1 MIGNKN
7 KTENNMDWL
16 QNKTTQFIALAG
28 IVGTLAGF
36 GYTGATYVNRIENLE
51 AKARQAKETEQ
62 GVDEVI
68 NRIKALETSVSYIN
82 KTIDETILIK
92 LDGQSNKVEAI
103 KSDMSGMKADIESVK
118 TDIKIFKEE
127 NKNPLAG

>member
-28 IVGTLAGF
+28 IIGTLAGF

-51 AKARQAKETEQ
+51 NKAEQAKETDDGLGEI
-62 GVDEVI
+62 EK
-68 NRIKALETSVSYIN
+68 RIEALETSVSYMN

-92 LDGQSNKVEAI
+92 INSQSNKVETI
-103 KSDMSGMKADIESVK
+103 KSNMSGMKADIESVK

>member
-1 MIGNKN
+1 
-7 KTENNMDWL
+7 MDWL
-16 QNKTTQFIALAG
+16 QNKTTQFIALMG
-28 IVGTLAGF
+28 IIGTLAGF

-51 AKARQAKETEQ
+51 NKAEQAKETDDGLGEI
-62 GVDEVI
+62 EK
-68 NRIKALETSVSYIN
+68 RIEALETSVSYMN
-82 KTIDETILIK
+82 KTIDETILLKINN
-92 LDGQSNKVEAI
+92 LESI

>member
-1 MIGNKN
+1 
-7 KTENNMDWL
+7 MDWL
-16 QNKTTQFIALAG
+16 QNKTTQFIALMG
-28 IVGTLAGF
+28 IIGTLAGF

-51 AKARQAKETEQ
+51 SKAQQAKETEQ

-68 NRIKALETSVSYIN
+68 NRIEALETSVEYMN
-82 KTIDETILIK
+82 KTIDETILLKINN
-92 LDGQSNKVEAI
+92 LESI

>member
-1 MIGNKN
+1 MN
-7 KTENNMDWL
+7 WL

-28 IVGTLAGF
+28 IIGTLAGF

-68 NRIKALETSVSYIN
+68 NRIEALETSVSYIN

-92 LDGQSNKVEAI
+92 IDSQSNKVEAI

>member
-1 MIGNKN
+1 MNWF
-7 KTENNMDWL
+7 E
-16 QNKTTQFIALAG
+16 NKTTQLIALAG
-28 IVGTLAGF
+28 IVTTLAGF

-51 AKARQAKETEQ
+51 TKAAQAKETEQ

-68 NRIKALETSVSYIN
+68 NKIEALETSVEYIN
-82 KTIDETILIK
+82 KTIDETILLKINN
-92 LDGQSNKVEAI
+92 LESI
-103 KSDMSGMKADIESVK
+103 RSDMSGMKADIESVK

>member
-28 IVGTLAGF
+28 IIGTLAGF

-51 AKARQAKETEQ
+51 SKAQQAKETDDGLGEI
-62 GVDEVI
+62 EK
-68 NRIKALETSVSYIN
+68 RIEALETSVSYIN

-92 LDGQSNKVEAI
+92 IDSQSNKVEAI
-103 KSDMSGMKADIESVK
+103 NSNMSGMKADIESVK

-127 NKNPLAG
+127 NNNPLAG

>member
-1 MIGNKN
+1 
-7 KTENNMDWL
+7 MDWL
-16 QNKTTQFIALAG
+16 QNRTTQFIALVG
-28 IVGTLAGF
+28 IIGTLAGF

-51 AKARQAKETEQ
+51 TKAAQAKETEQ

-68 NRIKALETSVSYIN
+68 NRIEALETSVEYIN
-82 KTIDETILIK
+82 KTIDETILLKINN
-92 LDGQSNKVEAI
+92 LESI
-103 KSDMSGMKADIESVK
+103 RSDMSGMKADIESVK

>member
-1 MIGNKN
+1 
-7 KTENNMDWL
+7 MDWL
-16 QNKTTQFIALAG
+16 QNKTTQFIALMG
-28 IVGTLAGF
+28 IIGTLAGF

-51 AKARQAKETEQ
+51 AKAQQAKETEQ

-68 NRIKALETSVSYIN
+68 NRIEALETSVEYIN
-82 KTIDETILIK
+82 KTIDETILLKINN
-92 LDGQSNKVEAI
+92 LESI
-103 KSDMSGMKADIESVK
+103 KSDISGMKADIESVK

>member
-1 MIGNKN
+1 
-7 KTENNMDWL
+7 MDWL
-16 QNKTTQFIALAG
+16 QNKTTQFIALMG
-28 IVGTLAGF
+28 IIGTLAGF

-51 AKARQAKETEQ
+51 SKAQQAKETEQ

-68 NRIKALETSVSYIN
+68 NRIEALETSVEYIN
-82 KTIDETILIK
+82 KTIDETILLKINN
-92 LDGQSNKVEAI
+92 LESI

-127 NKNPLAG
+127 NNNPLAG

>member
-1 MIGNKN
+1 
-7 KTENNMDWL
+7 MDWL
-16 QNKTTQFIALAG
+16 QNKTTQFIALMG
-28 IVGTLAGF
+28 IIGTLAGF

-51 AKARQAKETEQ
+51 TKARQAKETEQ

-68 NRIKALETSVSYIN
+68 NRIEALETSVEYIN
-82 KTIDETILIK
+82 KTIDETILLKINN
-92 LDGQSNKVEAI
+92 LESI
-103 KSDMSGMKADIESVK
+103 KSDISGMKADIESVK

>member
-7 KTENNMDWL
+7 KKENKMDWL
-16 QNKTTQFIALAG
+16 QNRTTQFIALVG
-28 IVGTLAGF
+28 IIGTLAGF

-51 AKARQAKETEQ
+51 TKAQQAKETEQ

-68 NRIKALETSVSYIN
+68 NRIKALETSVEYIN
-82 KTIDETILIK
+82 KTIDETILLKINN
-92 LDGQSNKVEAI
+92 LESI
-103 KSDMSGMKADIESVK
+103 RSDMSGMKADIESVK

>member
-1 MIGNKN
+1 
-7 KTENNMDWL
+7 MDWL
-16 QNKTTQFIALAG
+16 QNRTTQFIALAG
-28 IVGTLAGF
+28 IIGTLAGF

-51 AKARQAKETEQ
+51 SKAQQAKETEQ

-68 NRIKALETSVSYIN
+68 NRIEALETSVSYIN

-92 LDGQSNKVEAI
+92 IDSQSNKVEAI

>member
-1 MIGNKN
+1 
-7 KTENNMDWL
+7 MDWL

-68 NRIKALETSVSYIN
+68 NRIEALETSVSYIN

-92 LDGQSNKVEAI
+92 IDSQSNKVEAI

>member
-1 MIGNKN
+1 MNWF
-7 KTENNMDWL
+7 E
-16 QNKTTQFIALAG
+16 NKTTQFIALAG
-28 IVGTLAGF
+28 IIGTLAGF
-36 GYTGATYVNRIENLE
+36 GYTGATYVNRIDNLE
-51 AKARQAKETEQ
+51 TKAQQAKETEQ

-68 NRIKALETSVSYIN
+68 NRIKALETSVSYMN

-92 LDGQSNKVEAI
+92 IDSQSNKVEAI

>member
-1 MIGNKN
+1 
-7 KTENNMDWL
+7 MDWL

-68 NRIKALETSVSYIN
+68 NRIEALETSVSYIN

>member
-1 MIGNKN
+1 
-7 KTENNMDWL
+7 MDWL

-28 IVGTLAGF
+28 IIGTLAGF

-51 AKARQAKETEQ
+51 TKAQQAKETEQ

-68 NRIKALETSVSYIN
+68 NRIEALETSVSYMN
-82 KTIDETILIK
+82 KIIDETILIK
-92 LDGQSNKVEAI
+92 IDSQSNKVEEI

>member
-1 MIGNKN
+1 
-7 KTENNMDWL
+7 MDWL
-16 QNKTTQFIALAG
+16 QNKTTQFIALMG
-28 IVGTLAGF
+28 IIGTLAGF

-51 AKARQAKETEQ
+51 AKAQQAKETDDGLGEI
-62 GVDEVI
+62 EK
-68 NRIKALETSVSYIN
+68 RIEALETSVSYMN

-92 LDGQSNKVEAI
+92 IDNQSNKVEAI
-103 KSDMSGMKADIESVK
+103 KSDMSGMKADIESDN

>member
-1 MIGNKN
+1 
-7 KTENNMDWL
+7 MDWL
-16 QNKTTQFIALAG
+16 QNKTTQFIALMG
-28 IVGTLAGF
+28 IIGTLAGF
-36 GYTGATYVNRIENLE
+36 GYTGPTYVNRIENLE
-51 AKARQAKETEQ
+51 SKAQQAKETEQ

-68 NRIKALETSVSYIN
+68 NRIEALETSVEYIN
-82 KTIDETILIK
+82 KTIDETILLKINN
-92 LDGQSNKVEAI
+92 LESI

>member
-1 MIGNKN
+1 
-7 KTENNMDWL
+7 MDWL
-16 QNKTTQFIALAG
+16 QNKTTQFIALAS
-28 IVGTLAGF
+28 IIGTLAGF

-51 AKARQAKETEQ
+51 TKARQAKETEQ

-68 NRIKALETSVSYIN
+68 NRIEALETSVEYIN
-82 KTIDETILIK
+82 KTIDETILLKINN
-92 LDGQSNKVEAI
+92 LESI
-103 KSDMSGMKADIESVK
+103 RSDMSGMKADIESVK

>member
-1 MIGNKN
+1 
-7 KTENNMDWL
+7 MDWL
-16 QNKTTQFIALAG
+16 QNKTTQFIALMG
-28 IVGTLAGF
+28 IIGTLAGF

-51 AKARQAKETEQ
+51 SKAQQAKETDDGLGEI
-62 GVDEVI
+62 EK
-68 NRIKALETSVSYIN
+68 RIEALETSMTYIN

-92 LDGQSNKVEAI
+92 IDNQSNKVEAI

>member
-1 MIGNKN
+1 
-7 KTENNMDWL
+7 MDWL
-16 QNKTTQFIALAG
+16 QNKTTQFIALMG
-28 IVGTLAGF
+28 IIGTLAGF

-51 AKARQAKETEQ
+51 SKAQQAKETEQ

-68 NRIKALETSVSYIN
+68 NRIEALETSVEYIN
-82 KTIDETILIK
+82 KTIDETILLKINN
-92 LDGQSNKVEAI
+92 LESI
-103 KSDMSGMKADIESVK
+103 KSDMSCMKADIESVK

>member
-1 MIGNKN
+1 
-7 KTENNMDWL
+7 MDWL
-16 QNKTTQFIALAG
+16 KERTGQLTLFVG
-28 IVGTLAGF
+28 ILSTLTGF
-36 GYTGATYVNRIENLE
+36 GWAGAELYNRLVVVEKKIQSSATVKNSVIEIE
-51 AKARQAKETEQ
+51 KRFE
-62 GVDEVI
+62 
-68 NRIKALETSVSYIN
+68 ALETSVSYMN

-92 LDGQSNKVEAI
+92 IDGQSNKVEAI

>member
-7 KTENNMDWL
+7 KKENRMDWL
-16 QNKTTQFIALAG
+16 QNRTTQFIALAG
-28 IVGTLAGF
+28 IIGTLAGF

-51 AKARQAKETEQ
+51 SKARQAKETEQ

-68 NRIKALETSVSYIN
+68 NRIEALETSVSYMN

-92 LDGQSNKVEAI
+92 IDSQSNKVEAI